1 MEYNDPNFKKEYLK
15 PRKDEPLFETRYS
28 IARVQ
33 KRFKEIYDLDVV
45 KITGYKYYRYRRYIE
60 YDVYNSD
67 GERILHRVTLKA
79 LAEHLIREG
88 EYY

>member
-1 MEYNDPNFKKEYLK
+1 MEYNDPDFKKYIK
-15 PRKDEPLFETRYS
+15 PCNEKPLFETRYS

-60 YDVYNSD
+60 YDIYNSE
-67 GERILHRVTLKA
+67 GKRILHRITLKA
-79 LAEHLIREG
+79 MAEFLIRKG